1 MPAFII
7 AAGNQGSM
15 HSAQACYNPLWLYR
29 GHDVNIFCWEIGHL
43 ANLQCS
49 VARASTIR
57 LTFKYKYKLVYFSRK
72 YKYKYKRTMRGI
84 ELLINLPQ
92 FYNQIKII
100 NQTTNEII

>member
-15 HSAQACYNPLWLYR
+15 HNAPATTLCDSTVATMS
-29 GHDVNIFCWEIGHL
+29 IFSVEKIIGHL

-84 ELLINLPQ
+84 ELLIDLPQ